1 MSRTMIKA
9 LNPEAI
15 LLDNSFD
22 IAIVGVGNNAMGDV
36 VAVYSQK
43 DCVDIISSDGVE
55 EADARMLLGTFMEH
69 SQGKYAPVLLVELWE
84 IS

>member
-22 IAIVGVGNNAMGDV
+22 VAIVGVGNNAMGDV
-36 VAVYSQK
+36 VAVYSHK
-43 DCVDIISSDGVE
+43 DCIDILSADGVE
-55 EADARMLLGTFMEH
+55 DDDARMLLGTFMEY
-69 SQGKYAPVLLVELWE
+69 SQGKYAPVLLTELWE
-84 IS
+84 IV